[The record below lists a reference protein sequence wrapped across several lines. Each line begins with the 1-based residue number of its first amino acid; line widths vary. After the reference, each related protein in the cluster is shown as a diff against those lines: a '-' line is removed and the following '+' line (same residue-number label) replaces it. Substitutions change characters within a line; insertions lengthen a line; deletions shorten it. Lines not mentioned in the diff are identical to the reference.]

1 MRDYTE
7 YYTVVYRND
16 QRMIILDD
24 NAKPTKKTRLKL
36 AKDNYYAEKKN
47 VSSNDILPNRYFNPS
62 LRRTPF
68 KLLSG

>member
-24 NAKPTKKTRLKL
+24 NAKPTKKTRFKL
-36 AKDNYYAEKKN
+36 AKDNFYAEKKN
-47 VSSNDILPNRYFNPS
+47 VSSNDVLPDRYLN
-62 LRRTPF
+62 LRKRWEPALF
-68 KLLSG
+68 LGK